1 MVYSCSGNSFT
12 DFITCVTPVHYC
24 MIVDSSN
31 SIFENDNGDVL
42 WEKEKRVIRNVAEGI
57 DIGPGTNKS
66 KVALVKF
73 GGEVKREFDFNITD
87 KGAVLNAITDTVR
100 LTGTASQGTVTPE
113 AIRECVRILKEQGQD
128 NIPKV
133 IMLFSDGVAHYP
145 QHHEFFEQDRERQEL
160 TNAVNEAVSL
170 GTINYAVIFPN
181 KPDMELVKR
190 AQQEAAII
198 TSNNTERAIVGES
211 LDAIEEAIIT
221 TLACGKYNAL
231 TLCTDT

>member
-1 MVYSCSGNSFT
+1 MVFSCSGNSFT
-12 DFITCVTPVHYC
+12 DFTTCVTPAHYC

-31 SIFENDNGDVL
+31 SIFTDNGNTL
-42 WEKEKRVIRNVAEGI
+42 WENEKGVIRNVAEGI

-73 GGEVKREFDFNITD
+73 GGEVKKEFDFNITD

-100 LTGTASQGTVTPE
+100 LSGTASQGTVTPE

-133 IMLFSDGVAHYP
+133 IMLFSDGVTHYP
-145 QHHEFFEQDRERQEL
+145 RHHKFFRENRERQEL
-160 TNAVNEAVSL
+160 TNAVAEAVSL